1 MAHKVVIYSTDTCHF
16 CHQAKDFFNENNVAY
31 TDFNVGT
38 DLAKRKEMVDM
49 TKQMG
54 VPVIVVDDRVMVGF
68 SQQKVASLLGL

>member
-54 VPVIVVDDRVMVGF
+54 VPVIVVDDQVMVGF